1 MGSKKT
7 LKQRSNLIVAEYIK
21 NIWWILIVSSVLLI
35 AVGVYALTFPGATIE
50 FFAILFG
57 LILLFGGAFGFVRS
71 LINKSGASSIGVVF
85 GVIAFIIG
93 IFILLYPAVFVGIL
107 VFIFATILLIK
118 SILTLQLSAGTKS
131 SSKGWLIASGVMGII
146 ASIFLFISPI
156 IGGLAILMILGI
168 YAILLGV
175 LAIVDLISIRKKVN
189 QLIKK

>member
-35 AVGVYALTFPGATIE
+35 AVGVYALAFPGATIE